1 MDWKNMASAVI
12 LNIHIFNMSPIILLS
27 FIQVDKQMQILSAK
41 VSLATQVKKS
51 FFLLFSGLLCKL
63 ERK

>member
-1 MDWKNMASAVI
+1 MHWKNMASAVI
-12 LNIHIFNMSPIILLS
+12 LNIHIFNMSPIIPLS

-51 FFLLFSGLLCKL
+51 FFLLFSDLLCKL

>member
-1 MDWKNMASAVI
+1 MASAVI
-12 LNIHIFNMSPIILLS
+12 LNIHIFNMSPIIPLS

-51 FFLLFSGLLCKL
+51 FFLLFSDLLCKL